1 MDGTTEV
8 RRPARLGNSV
18 ENSGEIRGMQGCSSA
33 VFSGH
38 FSLQIALSEN
48 GMTFLG

>member
-18 ENSGEIRGMQGCSSA
+18 ENGGFGGCRDA
-33 VFSGH
+33 VPQFFPG
-38 FSLQIALSEN
+38 
-48 GMTFLG
+48 TFLCKLHFQKMG